1 MTRVNTGETRVPRTT
16 LAATAAPSVPLAALT
31 LPLSIYLPTYYAQ
44 VLGYDLASVAAAFTL
59 VRLLDIALDPI
70 LGSMMDGAKGRW
82 RSRRLWLI
90 ASLPLI
96 LAATWK
102 VFFARG
108 HDSVVEVGVWLVVL
122 YAGYSLAVLSQLAIG
137 AGLSPSYTERSRVYV
152 WWQGGNVIGMMIA
165 QFVPVVLAGYGDAD
179 GRVSVP
185 AMGGLILALAP
196 LTFLLTAALV
206 PDNLHAERST
216 SFRAADYFALFRS
229 RAVRKL
235 VLVDLLLGLAFGIPS
250 VAFVFYFSIVKRLD
264 RSEIAVLVIAYLV
277 LSIAAGPLWA
287 ALTARI
293 GKHRSLACAAVL
305 FAAVFGLV
313 WLVPPGMPWLMT
325 AAYSMGGIAY
335 SAITLLPRAMMAD
348 VSDEERLVH
357 GTDRTALLFA
367 LLVGTFKIGAALSVG
382 LVFSV
387 LERAG
392 FSATLGVMNSPA
404 ALATLQLLYFAPP
417 VCLCL
422 ASALIIWRF
431 PLTAERHAEIQAQLE
446 SGCLAPTRQDA

>member
-1 MTRVNTGETRVPRTT
+1 MIALTTSGARVPRST
-16 LAATAAPSVPLAALT
+16 LAAAAAPSVPLAALT

-44 VLGYDLASVAAAFTL
+44 VLGYNLASVAAAFTL

-70 LGSMMDGAKGRW
+70 LGGLMDSAKGRW
-82 RSRRLWLI
+82 RSRRVWLI

-102 VFFARG
+102 VFFANR
-108 HDSVVEVGVWLVVL
+108 HESVTEVGIWLVAL
-122 YAGYSLAVLSQLAIG
+122 YAGYSLAVLSQLAIS
-137 AGLSPSYTERSRVYV
+137 AGLSPSYAERSRIYA
-152 WWQGGNVIGMMIA
+152 WWQGGNVVGMLIA

-196 LTFLLTAALV
+196 LTFLLTSTLV

-216 SFRAADYFALFRS
+216 SFHAADYFTLFRS
-229 RAVRKL
+229 KAVRNL
-235 VLVDLLLGLAFGIPS
+235 VLVDLLLGLSFGIPS

-264 RSEIAVLVIAYLV
+264 RSEIAILVIAYLL

-293 GKHRSLACAAVL
+293 GKHRALACAAVL
-305 FAAVFGLV
+305 FAAVFGIV

-335 SAITLLPRAMMAD
+335 SAITLLPRAMLAD
-348 VSDEERLVH
+348 VSDEQRLLH

-382 LVFSV
+382 LVFWT
-387 LERAG
+387 LQRAG
-392 FSATLGVMNSPA
+392 FSATLGAMNSPA
-404 ALATLQLLYFAPP
+404 ALATLKMLYFAPP

-431 PLTAERHAEIQAQLE
+431 PLTAERHAQIRAELE
-446 SGCLAPTRQDA
+446 SCRMALSRQNA